1 MKKYIIALILGF
13 GIVLQGQAVYAQMED
28 TTADSSIN
36 TQTVD
41 KKILANEEL
50 MKNILLNPELMKTIT
65 PEQLEEYIAK
75 GADVNAKDERGYTP
89 LIYAAKNNKNPEIIE
104 TLLKNGADIEAKD
117 KIGSTPLMFATIMNP
132 EVVETL
138 LKYEA
143 DVNAKNEDGWTPLM
157 FAIKYKQSP
166 EIIETLLKNGA
177 DSTATSNP
185 YLNPFMVATLYNP
198 NSEIIEILK
207 KYTINIVKV
216 YDCPKGTH
224 HKVCGIIE
232 NKTSSKLSAK
242 VDIYYYDKDEIKIG
256 ETFAY
261 VTIDPYGKAKFET
274 FEFSDS
280 FDHYKLEYQ

>member
-1 MKKYIIALILGF
+1 MRKYILALILGC
-13 GIVLQGQAVYAQMED
+13 GIVLHGQVVYAK
-28 TTADSSIN
+28 
-36 TQTVD
+36 TV
-41 KKILANEEL
+41 
-50 MKNILLNPELMKTIT
+50 KNILADKELMATIT
-65 PEQLEEYIAK
+65 PEQLEEYIAHGADVNAK
-75 GADVNAKDERGYTP
+75 FEGGKNVLMCAVTFCINPKIIETLLKHGADVNAKDERGYTP
-89 LIYAAKNNKNPEIIE
+89 LIYATKYNKNSEIIE
-104 TLLKNGADIEAKD
+104 TLIKHGANVEAKD
-117 KIGSTPLMFATIMNP
+117 
-132 EVVETL
+132 
-138 LKYEA
+138 
-143 DVNAKNEDGWTPLM
+143 EDGWTPLM

-185 YLNPFMVATLYNP
+185 YLNPFGVATLYNP

-242 VDIYYYDKDEIKIG
+242 VYIYYYDKDEIKIG